1 MKLEGVPEEEFPK
14 GILCISDCEFDAS
27 SLNKTSVERVH
38 DTLTAAGFSKEYV
51 DNFVICLWNLRN
63 DYYGY
68 NAQNRTPFQTYGDVK
83 NVYYMSGYSAQIVSF
98 LNGKVQTTRDLFD
111 EAMNQ
116 EILSLIKM

>member
-1 MKLEGVPEEEFPK
+1 M
-14 GILCISDCEFDAS
+14 
-27 SLNKTSVERVH
+27 
-38 DTLTAAGFSKEYV
+38 TAAGFSKEYV

-63 DYYGY
+63 NYYGY
-68 NAQNRTPFQTYGDVK
+68 NAQNRTPFQTYGD
-83 NVYYMSGYSAQIVSF
+83 SAQIVSF